1 MQTRPTVILRTK
13 IKLST
18 FTMPVVMAIFTWC
31 QTSQGALVAYWSF
44 DEGTGT
50 VVADTSGSPNNHN
63 GAFGTGTET
72 PSWIPGR
79 LGSAVNFDWTTPN
92 QAGAGDRI
100 IVPNHAELFLNGP
113 FTISFWYRMDQPFPA
128 GQFPGIMRIGS
139 QGNNP
144 PNYGWGFFR
153 QNNMVFKRGN
163 VQPGNFPAMNLGQW
177 YHIALRY
184 DGVLNS
190 PNTLYFINGTQLN
203 PFNAVS
209 GWTNV
214 MPTTVFEMGRMDA
227 FDDAALDDLALW
239 GNEAIAPARIRS
251 LYTVPTS
258 LGIDYNLADLRTLW
272 GVFDGAGT
280 SNATVKGLSWSYTS
294 SLPGSTTL
302 GDAYISGGS
311 MYLVLGAGTGVSAP
325 ITIITGTFSPS
336 GIGTVG
342 TLPLVGMP
350 TITVN
355 NANVHF
361 DLNQN
366 DTPGGGINDLID
378 VTGDLTFVNSTVS
391 IGPLGSLPG
400 GTYRLFNYTGTKTG
414 SPTILNTTRYSLTLD
429 ESTAGQINLIVSGAP
444 GLVRWNSASSG
455 AWDLTTANWFNQVTM
470 AGDTFFQGDAVVFD
484 DAGPYQTNITIAG
497 PVFVDEMLVNSTRNY
512 SFTGTGQIAGN
523 DEGLTKQGSGILTL
537 GTANTFVGDVN
548 VNAGTVRLGNSAAL
562 GTTNGGTIVAPGAT
576 LDLAGNSPGTESVD
590 VQGAGVGGA
599 GAVINTG
606 GALSNNG
613 LRGRVTLTGDTTFG
627 GVNRWDVIGGT
638 LVGNGYRLTKVGAP
652 EIALS
657 DLGETSLG
665 PIDIM
670 QGILTILGTT
680 RPGDVTMP
688 ITVNTNAI
696 LALWDTRTFLNKPVV
711 MNQAIMRNSTSG
723 GLNISTNFG
732 AVTLN
737 GDATFQATANIALL
751 GVVGGAGNLIKV
763 NTGTLYLGGVNTYS
777 GRTTISAGRLALLD
791 GGSINNSPR
800 IDLPSGS
807 ILDVTRLTTPFAVS
821 SGQVLVGS
829 GAVAGP
835 LALPAGG
842 TVLPGT
848 ENVPGTLTLSNGLS
862 LEGGALTYDISAT
875 ITEGSGV
882 NDLINVTGD
891 LNLTGTTTINLNPL
905 GVLTIGNTYTLIN
918 YSGALTG
925 TEANLAVATTS
936 RYMFSI
942 SVATPG
948 KITVTVMGGAA
959 ASLFWLG
966 GALGAENL
974 WDLQTSINWSDSL
987 GNPETFFGGDNV
999 LFDDFAVTN
1008 VVDLVGALT
1017 PASIIVENGSVD
1029 YVFQGSGKLSGNSTL
1044 TKKFV
1049 NKLTIAN
1056 TSVNDFVGP
1065 VTVEAGTLEVG
1076 NGATSGNLGSGS
1088 ISISNGASVVF
1099 NRSDTLTLANPLLGD
1114 GNLVKPNNNLIVI
1127 PGSNSNY
1134 NGTVSINGGTL
1145 RPGHSN
1151 ALGTATGGTVLAAG
1165 ATLDVNAIHLGAEPV
1180 TVAGA
1185 GVGNNG
1191 AIINSAGGQ
1200 NNALRYVTLAGHT
1213 TFGGTGRWDIRSV
1226 GGAALNTGGNSYN
1239 LTKVGANQVS
1249 LVDVAV
1255 DPALG
1260 DINVMAGT
1268 FSTELGTAA
1277 GDPTKTITVASG
1289 ATLFFFN
1296 RSTLWDKVHVFNG
1309 GSTLNNNSGAS
1320 VVSGPITLNGTV
1332 TFNVAGT
1339 SLTINSNIIGTGA
1352 LTKTGGSPLILLAD
1366 NMYPGATTINAG
1378 SGSLQLGNG
1387 TNAGWVAGNLIMN
1400 NNLLTVHRSDMV
1412 TVSNTLTSTGTLRVR
1427 TPNGLVIGNNTV
1439 NFGTIEIGHTTPG
1452 RLIVQPGFTGTIGA
1466 LSAGENP
1473 GNSFG
1478 DLYQLGGTLNVS
1490 GLCRIGHW
1498 PNETSTYI
1506 MGGGALNVTATPGGV
1521 VNLGGQPEQPGVIY
1535 LGVDGTGVLIQT
1547 GGVVRTHGIV
1557 FDGRGN
1563 TTGTDTFTL
1572 TGGEIVLG
1580 PSGFK
1585 SGALDANASFA
1596 INLGGGKITSAAN
1609 WNSVLRMDLN
1619 GANGNVTFDTAGSSN
1634 VLSGP
1639 LTGVG
1644 GLTKTGSGTLVLTG
1658 NAAYEGPTTINIGGT
1673 LLVRGSLG
1681 IGSGSVTAGVDGAP
1695 IPPATGTLAGDG
1707 TINDP
1712 VAIYVGGQIAPGL
1725 AGPSLTPSIGKLTIN
1740 NTLRIRGTFASA
1752 DMDISKSGS
1761 TLTNDL
1767 IAVSGALNYGGRLT
1781 VRASGDPLANG
1792 DVFNLF
1798 DAASFNG
1805 SFDSFTLPTLPSGL
1819 YWDTSQLTVD
1829 GTLRVTGP
1837 RMTFSRAGNMLSLSW
1852 PADTMLQAQTNAPGV
1867 GLNENW
1873 VTVDTGG
1880 NAINFTIDPSVGSV
1894 FYRLIKP

>member
-1 MQTRPTVILRTK
+1 MRLAVLA
-13 IKLST
+13 
-18 FTMPVVMAIFTWC
+18 MALLAWC
-31 QTSQGALVAYWSF
+31 HTSQSALVAYWSF

-63 GAFGTGTET
+63 GAFGTGTEA
-72 PSWIPGR
+72 PSWISGR

-92 QAGAGDRI
+92 QSAAGDRV
-100 IVPNHAELFLNGP
+100 IVPFHAELQLNGP

-144 PNYGWGFFR
+144 PNFGWGFFR

-163 VQPGNFPAMNLGQW
+163 QQPGIYPAMNLGQW

-184 DGVLNS
+184 DGILNS
-190 PNTLYFINGTQLN
+190 TNTLYFINGTQLA
-203 PFNAVS
+203 PFNAVQ

-214 MPTTVFEMGRMDA
+214 LATTVFEMGRMDA

-239 GNEAIAPARIRS
+239 GNEAIVPARIRS

-272 GVFDGAGT
+272 GVFDGAGS
-280 SNATVKGLSWSYTS
+280 SNATVKGLSWSHTS
-294 SLPGSTTL
+294 SLPGSTNL

-325 ITIITGTFSPS
+325 ITIITGTFSPN

-350 TITVN
+350 AITVN

-361 DLNQN
+361 DLNQ
-366 DTPGGGINDLID
+366 DTTAGGGINDLID
-378 VTGDLTFVNSTVS
+378 VAGDLTFVNSAIS

-414 SPTILNTTRYSLTLD
+414 SPTIINTTRYSLTLD

-444 GLVRWNSASSG
+444 GLVRWNSVSSG
-455 AWDLTTANWFNQVTM
+455 AWDLTTANWSNQVTM
-470 AGDTFFQGDAVVFD
+470 ATDMFFQGDAVVFD

-523 DEGLTKQGSGILTL
+523 DEGLTKHGSGILTL

-548 VNAGTVRLGNSAAL
+548 VNGGTVRLGNSSAL
-562 GTTNGGTIVAPGAT
+562 GATNGGTIVAPGAT

-665 PIDIM
+665 PIDIT

-680 RPGDVTMP
+680 RAGDITLP

-696 LALWDTRTFLNKPVV
+696 LALWDTRVVLNKPVV
-711 MNQAIMRNSTSG
+711 MNQAIMRNNTSG
-723 GLNISTNFG
+723 GANISTNLG

-737 GDATFQATANIALL
+737 GDANFQATANIALL
-751 GVVGGAGNLIKV
+751 GVVSGAGNLIKV
-763 NTGTLYLGGVNTYS
+763 NAGTLYLGGVNTYS

-821 SGQVLVGS
+821 SGQVLAGS

-835 LALPAGG
+835 LAVPAGG

-848 ENVPGTLTLSNGLS
+848 ENVPGTLVLNNGLF
-862 LEGGALTYDISAT
+862 LEGGALTYDIAAAT
-875 ITEGSGV
+875 TEGSGV
-882 NDLINVTGD
+882 NDLLNVTGD

-905 GVLTIGNTYTLIN
+905 GILTVGNTYTLIN

-925 TEANLAVATTS
+925 TEANLAIATSS
-936 RYMFSI
+936 RYAFTVSL
-942 SVATPG
+942 ATAG
-948 KITVTVMGGAA
+948 KVTVTVSGGAA
-959 ASLFWLG
+959 LDLIWLG
-966 GALGAENL
+966 GAPGAENL

-987 GNPETFFGGDNV
+987 GNPETFFGGDKV
-999 LFDDFAVTN
+999 LFDDFSLTN
-1008 VVDLVGALT
+1008 IVDLVNALT
-1017 PASIIVENGSVD
+1017 PASIIVENGSID
-1029 YVFQGSGKLSGNSTL
+1029 YVFQGSGKLSGNSSL
-1044 TKKFV
+1044 TKRFN

-1056 TSVNDFVGP
+1056 TAVNDFVGA
-1065 VTVEAGTLEVG
+1065 VTVEGGTLEVG

-1099 NRSDTLTLANPLLGD
+1099 NRSDTLTLANPLFGD
-1114 GNLVKPNNNLIVI
+1114 GNLVKPNNNLMII
-1127 PGSNSNY
+1127 PGSNSY
-1134 NGTVSINGGTL
+1134 NGTVTINGGTL

-1200 NNALRYVTLAGHT
+1200 NNALRYVTLAGNT
-1213 TFGGTGRWDIRSV
+1213 TFGGSGRWDIRSV

-1260 DINVMAGT
+1260 DINVLAGT
-1268 FSTELGTAA
+1268 LSTELGTGA

-1352 LTKTGGSPLILLAD
+1352 LTKIGGSPLLLFAD
-1366 NMYPGATTINAG
+1366 NTYPGATTVNAG
-1378 SGSLQLGNG
+1378 SGTLQLGNG
-1387 TNAGWVAGNLIMN
+1387 TNAGWVAGSLIMN
-1400 NNLLTVHRSDMV
+1400 NNTLTVYRSDMV
-1412 TVSNTLTSTGTLRVR
+1412 TVSNTLTGTGTLNVR
-1427 TPNGLVIGNNTV
+1427 TPQGLAIGNNTV
-1439 NFGTIEIGHTTPG
+1439 NFGTINIGLTTPG
-1452 RLIVQPGFTGTIGA
+1452 RLILQPGFTGNIGA
-1466 LSAGENP
+1466 LSAGESP

-1478 DLYQLGGTLNVS
+1478 DLYQLGGTLNIS
-1490 GLCRIGHW
+1490 GLCRVGHW

-1506 MGGGALNVTATPGGV
+1506 MGGGTLNVTATPAGV
-1521 VNLGGQPEQPGVIY
+1521 VNLAGQPEQPGVIY
-1535 LGVDGTGVLIQT
+1535 LGVDGTGILIQT
-1547 GGVVRTHGIV
+1547 GGVVRAHGIV

-1563 TTGTDTFTL
+1563 TTGTDTYTL

-1585 SGALDANASFA
+1585 SGALDANTSFA
-1596 INLGGGKITSAAN
+1596 INLGGGKITSSAS

-1619 GANGNVTFDTAGSSN
+1619 GVNGNVRFDTAGFSN
-1634 VLSGP
+1634 VLSGA
-1639 LTGVG
+1639 LGGVG
-1644 GLTKTGSGTLVLTG
+1644 GLTKTGSGTLALTG
-1658 NAAYEGPTTINIGGT
+1658 NATYEGPTTVNEGGT

-1681 IGSGSVTAGVDGAP
+1681 IGSGSVTVGPGA
-1695 IPPATGTLAGDG
+1695 AASATLAGDG

-1712 VAIYVGGQIAPGL
+1712 VSILDGGRVAPGP
-1725 AGPSLTPSIGKLTIN
+1725 AVPSPSPSIGKLTIN
-1740 NTLRIRGTFASA
+1740 NTLSFNNGAA

-1761 TLTNDL
+1761 VLTNDL
-1767 IAVSGALNYGGRLT
+1767 IAVSGALNSTGGRLF
-1781 VRASGDPLANG
+1781 VRASGDPLAKG
-1792 DVFNLF
+1792 DIFNLF
-1798 DAASFNG
+1798 DATSFTG
-1805 SFDSFTLPTLPSGL
+1805 SFDFLSLPTLPGGL
-1819 YWDTSQLTVD
+1819 YWDTSRLTVD
-1829 GTLRVTGP
+1829 GTIRVTGP
-1837 RMTFSRAGNMLSLSW
+1837 QLSFSRAGNMLSLSW

-1880 NAINFTIDPSVGSV
+1880 GNSINITVDPNVGSV
-1894 FYRLIKP
+1894 FYRLIRP

>member
-1 MQTRPTVILRTK
+1 MQTRRAVFLCANA
-13 IKLST
+13 KLST
-18 FTMPVVMAIFTWC
+18 FTRLVLLAIALLACC
-31 QTSQGALVAYWSF
+31 QTSQGALIGYWDF
-44 DEGTGT
+44 DQG
-50 VVADTSGSPNNHN
+50 SGLIARDVSGNVNNHD
-63 GAFGTGTET
+63 GTLQGGTRT
-72 PSWIPGR
+72 PTWIPGR
-79 LGSAVNFDWTTPN
+79 LGTALDFTWNAPN
-92 QAGAGDRI
+92 ATGDGDLV
-100 IVPNHAELFLNGP
+100 IVPFHDELRLNGP
-113 FTISFWYRMDQPFPA
+113 FTISYWYRMDAPNPIP
-128 GQFPGIMRIGS
+128 GSTFPGIMRIGS
-139 QGNNP
+139 QSATTGSDI
-144 PNYGWGFFR
+144 GWGFFR
-153 QNNMVFKRGN
+153 TVNMVFKRGN
-163 VQPGNFPAMNLGQW
+163 VQPAVTPTIPLGQW
-177 YHIALRY
+177 HHLSLTYN
-184 DGVLNS
+184 GSNS
-190 PNTLYFINGTQLN
+190 TVASFNGT
-203 PFNAVS
+203 PFV
-209 GWTNV
+209 TN
-214 MPTTVFEMGRMDA
+214 TTTWLTATTTRNFEMGTMDQY
-227 FDDAALDDLALW
+227 DDAALDELALW
-239 GNEAIAPARIRS
+239 NEPVSPAKIRS
-251 LYTVPTS
+251 IYTVPTS

-280 SNATVKGLSWSYTS
+280 SNATVKGSSWSYAS

-302 GDAYISGGS
+302 GNAYISGGS
-311 MYLVLGAGTGVSAP
+311 MYVVLGAGTGVSAP

-336 GIGTVG
+336 GIGTPG
-342 TLPLVGMP
+342 TISLVGMP
-350 TITVN
+350 AILVT
-355 NANVHF
+355 NANLHF
-361 DLNQN
+361 DLDQ
-366 DTPGGGINDLID
+366 DTTVGGGINDLID
-378 VTGDLTFVNSTVS
+378 VAGDLTFVNSTIS
-391 IGPLGSLPG
+391 IGPLGSLPA

-414 SPTILNTTRYSLTLD
+414 SPTVLNSTRYSLALD
-429 ESTAGQINLIVSGAP
+429 ESTAGQINLIVSGVAGGP
-444 GLVRWNSASSG
+444 LRWISQSSG
-455 AWDLTTANWFNQVTM
+455 AWDLTTSNWFNQP
-470 AGDTFFQGDAVVFD
+470 AGVIDRFFQGDAVFFD
-484 DAGPYQTNITIAG
+484 GAAPYQTNITING
-497 PVFVDEMLVNSTRNY
+497 PVFTDEILVDSHLNY

-523 DEGLTKQGSGILTL
+523 NDGLTKQGTGILIL

-548 VNAGTVRLGNSAAL
+548 VNAGTLRLGNSAGL
-562 GTTNGGTIVAPGAT
+562 GTTNGGTIIAPGAT
-576 LDLAGNSPGTESVD
+576 LDLAGNAAGTEPID
-590 VQGAGVGGA
+590 VQGGGIGGL
-599 GAVINTG
+599 GAIINSG
-606 GALSNNG
+606 AALSNNG

-665 PIDIM
+665 PIDIL

-680 RPGDVTMP
+680 RAGDVTQP

-696 LALWDTRTFLNKPVV
+696 LALWDTRVILNKPVV
-711 MNQAIMRNSTSG
+711 MNQAIMRNNTSG
-723 GLNISTNFG
+723 GANISTNLG

-751 GVVGGAGNLIKV
+751 GVVSGAGNLIKV

-800 IDLPSGS
+800 IELPSGA

-821 SGQVLVGS
+821 SGQLLVGS
-829 GAVAGP
+829 GVVAGP
-835 LALPAGG
+835 LAVPAGG

-862 LEGGALTYDISAT
+862 LEGGALTYDIAAA
-875 ITEGSGV
+875 ITEGAGV
-882 NDLINVTGD
+882 NDLINITGD
-891 LNLTGTTTINLNPL
+891 LNLTGATTINLNPL

-918 YSGALTG
+918 YSGTLTG

-936 RYMFSI
+936 RYTFSI
-942 SVATPG
+942 SLATAG
-948 KITVTVMGGAA
+948 KVTVTVMGGAA

-1008 VVDLVGALT
+1008 IIDLVGALT

-1044 TKKFV
+1044 TKRFV

-1056 TSVNDFVGP
+1056 TSVNDSVGP

-1099 NRSDTLTLANPLLGD
+1099 NRSDTLTLANRLFGD

-1151 ALGTATGGTVLAAG
+1151 ALGSATGGTVLAAG

-1200 NNALRYVTLAGHT
+1200 NNALRFVTLAGHT
-1213 TFGGTGRWDIRSV
+1213 TFGGSGRWDIRSV

-1268 FSTELGTAA
+1268 FSAEAGTGA

-1289 ATLFFFN
+1289 ATLFFFG
-1296 RSTLWDKVHVFNG
+1296 RTVLWDKIHVFNG
-1309 GSTLNNNSGAS
+1309 GSTLNNNNGAS
-1320 VVSGPITLNGTV
+1320 VVSGPVTLNGTV

-1339 SLTINSNIIGTGA
+1339 SLTINSNIIGPGA
-1352 LTKTGGSPLILLAD
+1352 LTKIGGSPLILLAD
-1366 NMYPGATTINAG
+1366 NTYPGATTVNAG
-1378 SGSLQLGNG
+1378 SGSLQFGNG
-1387 TNAGWVAGNLIMN
+1387 TNAGWVAGNLVMN
-1400 NNLLTVHRSDMV
+1400 NNTLTVYRSDTV
-1412 TVSNTLTSTGTLRVR
+1412 TVSNTLTGTGTLNVR
-1427 TPNGLVIGNNTV
+1427 TPQGLVIGNNTV
-1439 NFGTIEIGHTTPG
+1439 NFGTINIGLTTPG
-1452 RLIVQPGFTGTIGA
+1452 RLILQPGFTGNIGA

-1478 DLYQLGGTLNVS
+1478 DLYQLGGTLNIS
-1490 GLCRIGHW
+1490 GLCRVGHW

-1506 MGGGALNVTATPGGV
+1506 MGGGALTLTGVPTIVPNVNT
-1521 VNLGGQPEQPGVIY
+1521 NNEQAGIVY
-1535 LGVDGTGVLIQT
+1535 LGVDGVGILVQT
-1547 GGVVRTHGIV
+1547 GGVVRAHGVV
-1557 FDGRGN
+1557 FDARGN
-1563 TTGTDTFTL
+1563 SPGTDTYTL
-1572 TGGEIVLG
+1572 TGGEIILG

-1585 SGALDANASFA
+1585 SGSFDANTSYA
-1596 INLGGGKITSAAN
+1596 INLGGGKITSSAN

-1619 GANGNVTFDTAGSSN
+1619 GVNGNVTFDTAGFSN

-1658 NAAYEGPTTINIGGT
+1658 NATYEGPTTINIGGT

-1681 IGSGSVTAGVDGAP
+1681 IGSGSVTLGPGAAAGA
-1695 IPPATGTLAGDG
+1695 TLAGDG
-1707 TINDP
+1707 TVNDP
-1712 VAIYVGGQIAPGL
+1712 VTVLEGGRVAPGS
-1725 AGPSLTPSIGKLTIN
+1725 AVPSPAPSIGKLTIN
-1740 NTLRIRGTFASA
+1740 NTLTLQGTSASA
-1752 DMDISKSGS
+1752 DMDISKNGS

-1767 IAVSGALNYGGRLT
+1767 IAVSGALNYDGRLT

-1819 YWDTSQLTVD
+1819 YWDTSKLAVD
-1829 GTLRVTGP
+1829 GTIRITGP
-1837 RMTFSRAGNMLSLSW
+1837 QLAFSRAGNMLSLSW
-1852 PADTMLQAQTNAPGV
+1852 PAGNLLQVQTNAPGI

-1873 VTVDTGG
+1873 MTVDTVG
-1880 NAINFTIDPSVGSV
+1880 NSANVIINPNLGSV
-1894 FYRLIKP
+1894 FFRLISP